1 MHFAVKFRELVLK
14 RVSYR
19 TGEVTEDEWWG
30 GGVEVFCNLVHERQS
45 TWAEIYLIGT

>member
-30 GGVEVFCNLVHERQS
+30 GGVEVFCNLVHATLSQMSGVFPR
-45 TWAEIYLIGT
+45 